1 VTTPDIAPEQP
12 VVEPTATVARRP
24 VKWYDL
30 AIAAFFGLLFAYL
43 VWTAIGNA
51 INFPKLFEL
60 VEQSEAVPWWLLI
73 AAIVV
78 PIAIYVVAFVVSL
91 RRSPLITALV
101 FLVAL
106 AAASAIGY
114 SAIGIGTYIF
124 QHLPLVAS

>member
-1 VTTPDIAPEQP
+1 MTTVDTTPDQP
-12 VVEPTATVARRP
+12 PAEPAATATRRP
-24 VKWYDL
+24 VRWYDL

-51 INFPKLFEL
+51 INFPQLFEL
-60 VEQSEAVPWWLLI
+60 VGQSPAVPWWLLI

-124 QHLPLVAS
+124 QHLPLAS